1 MITPADLVV
10 VDETG
15 YRSNSTQTFS
25 GSGKPS
31 DSDSDRS

>member
-15 YRSNSTQTFS
+15 FKGSSTQTFS
-25 GSGKPS
+25 GGGKPS